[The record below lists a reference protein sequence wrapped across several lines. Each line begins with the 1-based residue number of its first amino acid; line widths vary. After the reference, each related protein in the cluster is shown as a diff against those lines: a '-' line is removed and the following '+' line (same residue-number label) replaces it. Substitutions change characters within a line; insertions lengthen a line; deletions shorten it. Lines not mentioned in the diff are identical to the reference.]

1 MLQDKSMPGVVINIM
16 SLKIF
21 LFTINGLIQ
30 DWMQRGHVINPSDLN
45 IIPNEP
51 VKDSKYTDME
61 KRLLGLN
68 RVYQATTK
76 SKPTSVPAS
85 V

>member
-1 MLQDKSMPGVVINIM
+1 MPGAVTNIM

-21 LFTINGLIQ
+21 VFTINGLIQ
-30 DWMQRGHVINPSDLN
+30 DWMQKQHRINPSDLN
-45 IIPNEP
+45 IVPNEP

-68 RVYQATTK
+68 RVYQAATK
-76 SKPTSVPAS
+76 SKPTT
-85 V
+85 